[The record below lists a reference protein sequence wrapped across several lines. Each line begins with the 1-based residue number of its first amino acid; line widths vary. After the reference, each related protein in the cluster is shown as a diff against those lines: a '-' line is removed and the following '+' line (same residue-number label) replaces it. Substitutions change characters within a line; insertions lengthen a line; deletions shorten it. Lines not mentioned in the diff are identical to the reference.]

1 MITQKYLSSSETS
14 RALQDLFYNYTHLPL
29 GGKEIVCPYWIN
41 SLKRLRYGPGGGK
54 GNPQENIMHTNS
66 KAKEKNIDLNKQS
79 EREIVLFMKKNRI
92 GVDCSGFAFWML
104 NALDLEKGGNG
115 IYDDIPNSRGKIIKI
130 RASTKMLTDE
140 GISFFVQK
148 INEIKPGDMIRLRGG
163 HHLAVVLEIEKDK
176 DRNTQKI
183 IYAHSSSCFFT
194 AVSGVHKE
202 SIIIKDSEKSIQ
214 EQDWREQTQD
224 KSNYAN
230 NLYPQAGDGIKRLKI
245 WK

>member
-1 MITQKYLSSSETS
+1 METS
-14 RALQDLFYNYTHLPL
+14 KALQDKFYQYTHLSI
-29 GGKEIVCPYWIN
+29 GGKQIACPYWIN
-41 SLKRLRYGPGGGK
+41 SIKRLKYGPGGGK
-54 GNPQENIMHTNS
+54 GSPQEIIMHTNS
-66 KAKEKNIDLNKQS
+66 KAKENDIDLNKQS

-115 IYDDIPNSRGKIIKI
+115 ITDDIPNSRGKIIKI

-140 GISFFVQK
+140 DVSFFVKK

-163 HHLAVVLEIEKDK
+163 HHLMVVLEIEKDK
-176 DRNTQKI
+176 DRNTKKI
-183 IYAHSSSCFFT
+183 IYAHSSSSLLT
-194 AVSGVHKE
+194 TISGVHKE

-214 EQDWREQTQD
+214 EQDWQEQTPD

-230 NLYPQAGDGIKRLKI
+230 NFYPQAGDGIKRLKI